1 MLRGCSFA
9 IECDHN
15 NLCLDKLA
23 LCLTPIVVRWRLYLQ
38 GFSFTIRHIPGK
50 QNYLGDFLSKMYGST
65 LDPLPLE
72 VPMAIERCAPINE
85 EPDPEVLQPPYSECS
100 PASLFAAVHGGRSLH
115 QGLKLTW
122 NSLNQHF
129 AGHTVS
135 YAQLKELMETCPL
148 CQKARYGPILELS
161 HPPTI
166 RTLTSNSQRA
176 RDKLYKA
183 SQCY

>member
-50 QNYLGDFLSKMYGST
+50 QNYLGDFLSRMYGSA

-85 EPDPEVLQPPYSECS
+85 EPDPK
-100 PASLFAAVHGGRSLH
+100 VHLLPSSWVFKPKYICMKGT
-115 QGLKLTW
+115 TW
-122 NSLNQHF
+122 TYF
-129 AGHTVS
+129 KTV
-135 YAQLKELMETCPL
+135 
-148 CQKARYGPILELS
+148 
-161 HPPTI
+161 
-166 RTLTSNSQRA
+166 
-176 RDKLYKA
+176 LYKLFVF
-183 SQCY
+183 SINSSL

>member
-1 MLRGCSFA
+1 
-9 IECDHN
+9 
-15 NLCLDKLA
+15 
-23 LCLTPIVVRWRLYLQ
+23 
-38 GFSFTIRHIPGK
+38 
-50 QNYLGDFLSKMYGST
+50 MYGST

-72 VPMAIERCAPINE
+72 VPAAIERCALINE
-85 EPDPEVLQPPYSECS
+85 EPDTDVLQPPYSECS

-129 AGHTVS
+129 PGHKAS

-161 HPPTI
+161 HPPPYFQST
-166 RTLTSNSQRA
+166 TP
-176 RDKLYKA
+176 
-183 SQCY
+183 